1 MRLEQKLKR
10 WVDAGLIRA
19 DQSEAIL
26 GFEEKKK
33 TPYLYYSFL
42 ILGASVIGIGVIA
55 IVAANWEDI
64 SDFFK
69 LGFALLLLA
78 ATGAIAFL
86 KRENPNLLTVFIV
99 LYSILVLGMI
109 GLISQVYNLEGK
121 YYEAALLWC
130 LLNALFLWAT
140 DSKTFLH
147 LWIVGF
153 QIFVT
158 GWIWEQEHQFPAAIT
173 VYFTEYFYLSAVIFF
188 IVWQMAERFSWESRK
203 GSLFQWTVL
212 FLIVG
217 SCYRGFFEGRPYE
230 VQIDQSWLASEYR
243 FPWWNVGLRFAVL
256 IPLFYFLSANASVTS
271 TQRKSLLFS
280 FFFLFLLYF
289 PLPFQYVMAYSI
301 RGHVWNYF
309 LALIPSLLFIFFWL
323 GIASAFRSHKRI
335 FDLSVAIIGVRFLFY
350 YFDVFGTLTYTGFG
364 LIFSGLLIIGVTVS
378 YLRLKGKMRT
388 LLGEKE

>member
-1 MRLEQKLKR
+1 MRLEQKLQR

-26 GFEEKKK
+26 GFEEHKK

-69 LGFALLLLA
+69 LGFALSLLVSTA
-78 ATGAIAFL
+78 AVAFW
-86 KRENPNLLTVFIV
+86 KRENSNLSTVIIV

-109 GLISQVYNLEGK
+109 GLVSQIYNLEGK
-121 YYEAALLWC
+121 YYQAAALWC
-130 LLNALFLWAT
+130 VLNALFLWAT

-158 GWIWEQEHQFPAAIT
+158 GWIWEQEHPVT
-173 VYFTEYFYLSAVIFF
+173 TSYWNEYFYFSAVVFF

-203 GSLFQWTVL
+203 GSLFQWTML
-212 FLIVG
+212 FLVAG

-230 VQIDQSWLASEYR
+230 VLIEQGWLSSEYR
-243 FPWWNVGLRFAVL
+243 FPWWNVGLRLAIL
-256 IPLFYFLSANASVTS
+256 IPVIYFLFRNTSVTA
-271 TQRKSLLFS
+271 TQRKSLTFS
-280 FFFLFLLYF
+280 FFFLFLSYF
-289 PLPFQYVMAYSI
+289 PLPFQYVMADTF
-301 RGHVWNYF
+301 RAHVWNYF